1 MRAGIQDNDMAL
13 FKVLYE
19 SVKVLEVDTAA
30 CVIAAK
36 LIFTFHGRE
45 RVDERATVRLY
56 GRGNLS
62 STAEVGG
69 I

>member
-1 MRAGIQDNDMAL
+1 MAL

-19 SVKVLEVDTAA
+19 SMEILEVDTAA
-30 CVIAAK
+30 CIIAAE
-36 LIFTFHGRE
+36 LIFTFHSGE
-45 RVDERATVRLY
+45 RVYERATVRLY
-56 GRGNLS
+56 GGGNLS